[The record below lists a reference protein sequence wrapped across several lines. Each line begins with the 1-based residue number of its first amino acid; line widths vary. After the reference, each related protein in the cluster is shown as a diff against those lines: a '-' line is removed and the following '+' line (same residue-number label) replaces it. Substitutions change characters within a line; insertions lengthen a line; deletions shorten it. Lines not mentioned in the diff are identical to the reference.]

1 MSFSRVEQEMAQA
14 VERGV
19 FPGAVLLVRAGTHVF
34 YLRAFGFRQIEP
46 TRAPM
51 AEDTIFDLSSLTKP
65 LATTTAVMLLMRD
78 GKLRLDDR
86 VTRFLHN
93 FGLYGKTHITI
104 RHLLSHSSG
113 LAAWQP
119 FFKELQ
125 QIEKRGEKV
134 NFVGSA
140 TAKEYIYQLIGR
152 EKQEAP
158 VGAKAVYSDLG
169 FMLLGAL
176 VEMASGTTLDRFYNA
191 RVVRPLGLRATSFI
205 DLGMVRSRRIVPVTD
220 MIAAT
225 ERCPWRK
232 RVLCGE
238 VHDDNAWAMGGVAG
252 HAGLFASARD
262 VDTLLVHLRAAWAGQ
277 DDLLPP
283 ALVRE
288 FWTRDRVTPGSTWA
302 LGWDT
307 PSPTGS
313 QSGTRFSPDTIGH
326 LGFTGTSVWMDLARD
341 RHVVLLSN
349 RVHPSRDNN
358 AIKEFRPLIHDL
370 VNEAL
375 DGEGGG

>member
-1 MSFSRVEQEMAQA
+1 MSFGRVEQEMANA
-14 VERGV
+14 VQRGV
-19 FPGAVLLVRAGTHVF
+19 FPGAVLLVRAGTRVF
-34 YLRAFGFRQIEP
+34 YLRAFGQRQIEP

-65 LATTTAVMLLMRD
+65 LATTTSIMLLVRD

-93 FGLYGKTHITI
+93 FGVYGKTHVTI
-104 RHLLSHSSG
+104 RHLLCHSSG
-113 LAAWQP
+113 LAAWRA
-119 FFKELQ
+119 FYKDIQ

-134 NFVGSA
+134 NFLGSSA
-140 TAKEYIYQLIGR
+140 AKEYVYEAIGHER
-152 EKQEAP
+152 PESPA
-158 VGAKAVYSDLG
+158 GTKAVYSDLG
-169 FMLLGAL
+169 FILLGAL
-176 VEMASGTTLDRFYNA
+176 VEMASGTTLDRFYQE

-205 DLGMVRSRRIVPVTD
+205 DLGMVRTRRIVPVTD

-262 VDTLLVHLRAAWAGQ
+262 IDTLLCSLRAAWSGQ
-277 DDLLPP
+277 DETLP
-283 ALVRE
+283 AELVRE
-288 FWTRDRVTPGSTWA
+288 FWTRDRSTPGSTWA

-313 QSGTRFSPDTIGH
+313 QSGSRFSSDTIGH
-326 LGFTGTSVWMDLARD
+326 LGFTGTSIWMDLARD

-349 RVHPSRDNN
+349 RVHPTRDNQ
-358 AIKEFRPLIHDL
+358 AIKEFRPLVHDL

>member
-1 MSFSRVEQEMAQA
+1 MSFERIEQEMAAA
-14 VERGV
+14 VQRGV
-19 FPGAVLLVRAGTHVF
+19 FPGAVLLVRAGTRVF
-34 YLRAFGFRQIEP
+34 YLRAFGDRQTDPE
-46 TRAPM
+46 RAPM

-65 LATTTAVMLLMRD
+65 LATTTAIMLLARD

-93 FGLYGKTHITI
+93 FGVYGKTHVTV

-113 LAAWQP
+113 LAAWRP
-119 FFKELQ
+119 FYKELQ

-134 NFVGSA
+134 NFLGSGA
-140 TAKEYIYQLIGR
+140 AKEYVYQEISR
-152 EKQEAP
+152 ERLEYP
-158 VGAKAVYSDLG
+158 TGSKAVYSDLG
-169 FMLLGAL
+169 FILLGAL
-176 VEMASGTTLDRFYNA
+176 VEMTAGTTLDRFYQE
-191 RVVRPLGLRATSFI
+191 RIVRPLGLRATSFI
-205 DLGMVRSRRIVPVTD
+205 DLDMVRARRVVPVTE
-220 MIAAT
+220 MIAST

-262 VDTLLVHLRAAWAGQ
+262 IDTLLCWLRAGWVGHE
-277 DDLLPP
+277 DVLP
-283 ALVRE
+283 AELVRE
-288 FWTRDRVTPGSTWA
+288 FWTIDGRVPGSTWA

-307 PSPTGS
+307 PSPSGS
-313 QSGTRFSPDTIGH
+313 AAGTRFSAETIGH
-326 LGFTGTSVWMDLARD
+326 LGFTGTSIWMDLRRE

-349 RVHPSRDNN
+349 RVHPSRDN
-358 AIKEFRPLIHDL
+358 ALIKDFRPLIHDL

-375 DGEGGG
+375 DDEERG

>member
-1 MSFSRVEQEMAQA
+1 VSFDRIEQEMANA
-14 VERGV
+14 VQRGV
-19 FPGAVLLVRAGTHVF
+19 FPGAVLLVRAGTRIF
-34 YLRAFGFRQIEP
+34 YLRAFGHRQIEP
-46 TRAPM
+46 IRAPM

-65 LATTTAVMLLMRD
+65 LATATSIMLLVRD

-93 FGLYGKTHITI
+93 FGVYGKTHVTI
-104 RHLLSHSSG
+104 RHLLCHASG
-113 LAAWQP
+113 LAAWRP
-119 FFKELQ
+119 FYKDIQ

-134 NFVGSA
+134 NFLGSA
-140 TAKEYIYQLIGR
+140 AAKEYVYDAIGHER
-152 EKQEAP
+152 PEAP
-158 VGAKAVYSDLG
+158 AGVRAVYSDLG
-169 FMLLGAL
+169 FILLGAL
-176 VEMASGTTLDRFYNA
+176 VELASGTTLDRFYQD
-191 RVVRPLGLRATSFI
+191 RVVRRLGLRATSFI
-205 DLGMVRSRRIVPVTD
+205 DLGLVRSRRITPVTE

-262 VDTLLVHLRAAWAGQ
+262 IDTLLCLLRNAWAGQ
-277 DDLLPP
+277 DQALP
-283 ALVRE
+283 AELVRE
-288 FWTRDRVTPGSTWA
+288 FWTRDRSTPGSTWA

-307 PSPTGS
+307 PSPSGS
-313 QSGTRFSPDTIGH
+313 QAGSRFSSDTIGH
-326 LGFTGTSVWMDLARD
+326 LGFTGTSIWMDLARD

-349 RVHPSRDNN
+349 RVHPIRDNQ
-358 AIKEFRPLIHDL
+358 AIKEFRPFIHDV
-370 VNEAL
+370 VNATL